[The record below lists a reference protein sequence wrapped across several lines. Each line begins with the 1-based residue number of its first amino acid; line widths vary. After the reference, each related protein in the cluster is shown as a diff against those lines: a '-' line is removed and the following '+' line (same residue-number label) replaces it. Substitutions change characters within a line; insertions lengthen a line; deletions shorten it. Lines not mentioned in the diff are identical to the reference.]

1 MMVGGSFMQEM
12 KDRELWIPTNDD
24 YNMMGFGTMQCVI
37 GYDDRKE
44 GGAFQIMNS
53 WGKDWGV
60 NGIGWVLYKDFK
72 HFVRE
77 AYGLDPMPKRKCN
90 YQ

>member
-1 MMVGGSFMQEM
+1 
-12 KDRELWIPTNDD
+12 
-24 YNMMGFGTMQCVI
+24 MMGFGGHAMCVI

-53 WGKDWGV
+53 WGNDWGV

-77 AYGLDPMPKRKCN
+77 AYGLDPMPKQGTAIAQN
-90 YQ
+90 LAS

>member
-1 MMVGGSFMQEM
+1 M
-12 KDRELWIPTNDD
+12 
-24 YNMMGFGTMQCVI
+24 CVI

-53 WGKDWGV
+53 WGNDWGN

-72 HFVRE
+72 AFVRE
-77 AYGLDPMPKRKCN
+77 AYGLNPLPKNGAAIAQNLSCQIGLVNEQKEYIPLKLN
-90 YQ
+90 NDNVLKQ